1 MADAPGPGATPAPVT
16 GVGTPEGSS
25 LLRFAAVGSVDD
37 GKSTLIGRLLH
48 DTKQLFDDQLEA
60 ISTASRRRGV
70 EGVDL
75 SFVTDG
81 LRAERE
87 QGITID
93 VAYRYAATPKRKFV
107 IADCPGHV
115 QYTRN
120 MATGASTADL
130 AVVVVDATSGLR
142 EQTRRHCCIT
152 ALLGVRHL
160 VVAANKMDL
169 TGWDVEAFRTV
180 DRQMAELAD
189 RLGVDSVLTVPVS
202 ALHGDNVVER
212 SEHTPWYD
220 GPTILEALE
229 EAPAGAWASEGAAG
243 ARLPVQW
250 VVRHPGGGRSY
261 AGMVSGGTLRAGDDV
276 VVLPGGARSTVA
288 SVGTFDGA
296 LDEAASSLS
305 VTVTLDDDL
314 DVARGDL
321 IAPVT
326 GAPETLREFDA
337 TLCWF
342 GERPATTGA
351 RFRIKHTTRV
361 TPAVLTSLAGR
372 LDVDTLSLEPTDELA
387 FNDIGVGRLTVATPI
402 AADPYHV
409 NRVTGSFVVIDEATN
424 ATVAAG
430 MVGTPIV
437 LGGDP
442 HAAAGATS
450 PAG

>member
-1 MADAPGPGATPAPVT
+1 MSAATGPGTPSAPGS
-16 GVGTPEGSS
+16 E
-25 LLRFAAVGSVDD
+25 LLRFAAIGSVDD

-48 DTKQLFDDQLEA
+48 DTKQLFDDQLDA
-60 ISTASRRRGV
+60 LSSASRRRGV

-93 VAYRYAATPKRKFV
+93 VAYRYASTPNRKFV

-130 AVVVVDATSGLR
+130 AVVVVDATAGLR
-142 EQTRRHCCIT
+142 EQTRRHCCIA

-160 VVAANKMDL
+160 LVAANKMDL
-169 TGWDVEAFRTV
+169 TDWDQDAYETV
-180 DRQMAELAD
+180 VTDMRALAA
-189 RLGVDSVLTVPVS
+189 RLGVDTVTCVPVS
-202 ALHGDNVVER
+202 ALHGDNVVEVSTR
-212 SEHTPWYD
+212 TPWYD

-229 EAPAGAWASEGAAG
+229 RAPAGAWAHEGGAG

-261 AGMVSGGTLRAGDDV
+261 AGMVSGGALHPGDEV
-276 VVLPGGARSTVA
+276 VVLPGGQRSRIA
-288 SVGTFDGA
+288 SVDTFDGP
-296 LDEAASSLS
+296 LDEATARMS
-305 VTVTLDDDL
+305 VTVRLEDDL
-314 DVARGDL
+314 DVSRGDML
-321 IAPVT
+321 APASD
-326 GAPETLREFDA
+326 APEVRREFEA

-342 GERPATTGA
+342 TARPVQGGQ

-361 TPAVLTSLAGR
+361 TPAQIVSVDAR
-372 LDVDTLSLEPTDELA
+372 LDIATLELEPSDALGD
-387 FNDIGVGRLTVATPI
+387 NDIGIVHLSVATPL
-402 AADPYHV
+402 AADAYRV

-430 MVGTPIV
+430 MVGAPV
-437 LGGDP
+437 LVS
-442 HAAAGATS
+442 AAS
-450 PAG
+450 R

>member
-1 MADAPGPGATPAPVT
+1 MAGDDTGGAN
-16 GVGTPEGSS
+16 GTA

-70 EGVDL
+70 DGVDL

-93 VAYRYAATPKRKFV
+93 VAYRYAATPNRKFV

-130 AVVVVDATSGLR
+130 AVVVVDATAGLR
-142 EQTRRHCCIT
+142 EQTRRHCCIA

-160 VVAANKMDL
+160 VVAANKLDL
-169 TGWDVEAFRTV
+169 TGWDEAASRRV
-180 DRQMAELAD
+180 GEEMDRLAE
-189 RLGVDSVLTVPVS
+189 RLGVETVLTVPVS

-212 SEHTPWYD
+212 STHTPWYD
-220 GPTILEALE
+220 GPTILQALE
-229 EAPAGAWASEGAAG
+229 DAPAGAWATEGAAG

-261 AGMVSGGTLRAGDDV
+261 AGMVSGGTLRAGDEV
-276 VVLPGGARSTVA
+276 VVLPGGAKSRIL

-305 VTVTLDDDL
+305 VTVALEDDL

-321 IAPVT
+321 IAAAD
-326 GAPETLREFDA
+326 GAPEVLREFDA

-342 GERPATTGA
+342 GERPVSAGA

-372 LDVDTLSLEPTDELA
+372 LDVDRLTLQPAAELGH
-387 FNDIGVGRLTVATPI
+387 NDIGVGRLTVATPV
-402 AADPYHV
+402 AADPYHE

-430 MVGTPIV
+430 MVGAPVV
-437 LGGDP
+437 LGAG
-442 HAAAGATS
+442 AGTTAGAGAT
-450 PAG
+450 AG